1 MYRFSFIG
9 IFILVACSTTH
20 IHSQKET
27 NQPQIAFYFLEAAK
41 SKDNKIQV
49 KLNKTKVTNGKLK
62 TYMQKII
69 PYQAL
74 KNGYWRVNFN
84 NRTTVFQIQIPNPLE
99 EKIEYIDSLGQLST
113 RTIYHKNK
121 IFVLRVPYDDSIK
134 TLTFEQLSKDSTGVK
149 THRIDSVKL

>member
-9 IFILVACSTTH
+9 MLWLVACGTTP

-27 NQPQIAFYFLEAAK
+27 DQPQIAFYFLEAAK
-41 SKDNKIQV
+41 SKDNTVQV
-49 KLNKTKVTNGKLK
+49 KLNKTKTTNGKLK
-62 TYMQKII
+62 TYQHKII
-69 PYQAL
+69 PNIML
-74 KNGYWRVNFN
+74 KNGYWRVSFN
-84 NRTTVFQIQIPNPLE
+84 NHTTVFQIQIPNPLE

-149 THRIDSVKL
+149 TYRIDSVKL